1 MKIISIAYIL
11 QVHLLV
17 KKDNTQGAGKGLYF
31 LVKILM
37 FRYSIVSIQL
47 MKASTLRREGRGERQ
62 ELGKRLFLVVGTGG
76 LVGLR

>member
-1 MKIISIAYIL
+1 MTFYHVK
-11 QVHLLV
+11 VHLLV

-62 ELGKRLFLVVGTGG
+62 ELGKRLFFGCRYWRFGG
-76 LVGLR
+76 VEIVL